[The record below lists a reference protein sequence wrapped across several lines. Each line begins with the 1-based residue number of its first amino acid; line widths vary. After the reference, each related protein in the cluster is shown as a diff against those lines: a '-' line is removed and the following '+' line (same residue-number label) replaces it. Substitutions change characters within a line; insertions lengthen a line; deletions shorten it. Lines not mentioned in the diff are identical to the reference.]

1 MRPAGAAL
9 KPLEQQVKCPF
20 CGETDIKVVDLR
32 DPETGEAIRR
42 RRECLGCGKRFT
54 TYERVQAPPLYVVK
68 KDGRRED
75 FSRPKLL
82 SGLVMASKKTK
93 LALANLE
100 LMVAEIE
107 NALRSQ
113 NITDPRPEPRGRRRR
128 RWPASATSTRSHTF
142 DSLPCIDRSRTP
154 RMRATIEDVLAHPP
168 GTRPDTARRRKR
180 RDTDGRELPLDLGK

>member
-1 MRPAGAAL
+1 M
-9 KPLEQQVKCPF
+9 KCPF
-20 CGETDIKVVDLR
+20 CGETDIKVVDSR
-32 DPETGEAIRR
+32 DSETGEAIRR

-54 TYERVQAPPLYVVK
+54 TYERVEAPPLYVVK

-93 LALANLE
+93 LAPANLE

-113 NITDPRPEPRGRRRR
+113 NITEVPSREVGAMVMARLRDIDEIAYIRF
-128 RWPASATSTRSHTF
+128 ASVYRSF
-142 DSLPCIDRSRTP
+142 KDAQE
-154 RMRATIEDVLAHPP
+154 MRATIEDVLAHPP